1 MAFTINEFR
10 NSALAAGGARANL
23 FDVTISSTAAT
34 ANLGGAVA
42 EFTFACKA
50 AAIPAMTVGVVEVPY
65 FGRVVKVPGNKTF
78 DNWTVTIINDEGFAI
93 RNGMEKWMAT
103 MGTHLGN
110 KVSATNANLYGKGT
124 VKQYPKTGA
133 AAIAIYDFINIFPV
147 NMSEIT
153 LGWDANDAI
162 EEFTVEFA
170 YDYWSHSGG
179 TPGGSVSG
187 TST

>member
-10 NSALAAGGARANL
+10 SSALASGGARANL
-23 FDVTISSTAAT
+23 FDVSISGTAAT
-34 ANLGGAVA
+34 ANLGGAVK

-78 DNWTVTIINDEGFAI
+78 DNWTVTIINDEGFLI
-93 RNGMEKWMAT
+93 RSGMEEWMAS
-103 MGTHLGN
+103 MGSHLGN
-110 KVSATNANLYGKGT
+110 VNTATNANLYGQGV
-124 VKQYPKTGA
+124 VKQYAKTAG
-133 AAIAIYDFINIFPV
+133 AAIATYSFVNIFPV

-170 YDYWSHSGG
+170 YDYWTHAGVALG
-179 TPGGSVSG
+179 
-187 TST
+187 

>member
-10 NSALAAGGARANL
+10 SSALAAGGARANL
-23 FDVTISSTAAT
+23 FDVTISGTAAT
-34 ANLGGAVA
+34 ANLGGATK

-50 AAIPAMTVGVVEVPY
+50 AAIPAMAVGVVEVPY

-78 DNWTVTIINDEGFAI
+78 DNWTVTIINDEGFLI
-93 RNGMEKWMAT
+93 RSGMEEWMAS
-103 MGTHLGN
+103 MGSHLGN
-110 KVSATNANLYGKGT
+110 VNTATNANLYGQGT
-124 VKQYPKTGA
+124 VKQYAKTAGA
-133 AAIAIYDFINIFPV
+133 AIETYDFVNIFPV

-170 YDYWSHSGG
+170 YDYWTHAGVALG
-179 TPGGSVSG
+179 
-187 TST
+187 

>member
-10 NSALAAGGARANL
+10 SSALASGGARANL
-23 FDVTISSTAAT
+23 FDVSISGTAAT
-34 ANLGGAVA
+34 ANLGGAVK

-78 DNWTVTIINDEGFAI
+78 DNWTVTIINDEGFLI
-93 RNGMEKWMAT
+93 RSGMEEWMAS
-103 MGTHLGN
+103 MGSHLGN
-110 KVSATNANLYGKGT
+110 VNTATNANLYGQGT
-124 VKQYPKTGA
+124 VKQYAKTAGA
-133 AAIAIYDFINIFPV
+133 AIETYDFVNIFPV

-170 YDYWSHSGG
+170 YDYWTHAGVALG
-179 TPGGSVSG
+179 
-187 TST
+187 